1 MTDRRY
7 RVGELC
13 PLSLDAECQAH
24 VSMVVKPTAT
34 RRTWVMSED
43 RSAAARFA
51 DLLTLAD
58 TARSRGY
65 IELADAYTERIV
77 SELASCADGLN
88 GPGGHAA

>member
-1 MTDRRY
+1 
-7 RVGELC
+7 
-13 PLSLDAECQAH
+13 
-24 VSMVVKPTAT
+24 
-34 RRTWVMSED
+34 MSED
-43 RSAAARFA
+43 HSAAARFA

-65 IELADAYTERIV
+65 IDLADAYTERIV